1 MSYLV
6 SKRRRGRGIAMGD
19 LLSSIE
25 GAVGAGAEIATDPY
39 LPETVCHIQ
48 QLAQI
53 NAGQAVQACTN
64 TADGLP
70 GGIGLSSLMTP
81 LRAYVYYKQNTW
93 VLPLAILA
101 ILGIPFYFGLE
112 IGEER

>member
-6 SKRRRGRGIAMGD
+6 HKRRRGRGIAMGD

-25 GAVGAGAEIATDPY
+25 GAIGAGAQIATDPY

-53 NAGQAVQACTN
+53 NAGQAVQACTD
-64 TADGLP
+64 TAAGLP
-70 GGIGLSSLMTP
+70 GGIGLGSLMTP
-81 LRAYVYYKQNTW
+81 LRAYVYAKQNPW
-93 VLPLAILA
+93 VFPAAVIA

-112 IGEER
+112 IGESR